1 MHFEQFEDNPFQLQI
16 SFYRIIELW
25 EEQAATATGGRKQ
38 LAEEILRDIA
48 PYPELRYGIT
58 SAEQVENNKEL
69 ISRLLSD
76 LFPAALTLN
85 EIKVVTVPYR
95 EILINPTQRFQNI
108 LSAASPD
115 FNMKIRD
122 LDEHQFYVMSC
133 CLILNEFY
141 GTSFDLS
148 RPLFYDI
155 PTANGIIKHY
165 RIMYNGDFIDL
176 EPTESALKLTP
187 EDVALLMDNYDDLA
201 LWKEKFPPG
210 SWILKGFGIATM
222 FDTTVENAVSTLK
235 GTFLGARPGHKLKE
249 QIETVFRSIYRIP
262 DLHIGFT
269 AYNHEE
275 SKFTAPAFNQQINS
289 YLLFDQPERE
299 TYSVLC
305 KSAFSNLIENKTYFA
320 ISDVNKYLDKD
331 PEHDLALH
339 FKAQNVQSFILAPAV
354 KNNVLLGVFELVSY
368 RPEELNSINAN
379 RLDIVIPFLT
389 DTIDRQFIDLQNRI
403 QAAIQNEYTTIHPS
417 VYWKFRKE
425 ALKSIQHQ
433 VAGTEYALKEV
444 TFQDVYPLYG
454 QIDIKGSTDT
464 RNRSL
469 QLDMQRQLIAA
480 NRILDKLPYDDE
492 TEISGHIN
500 KIALLIE
507 EVSLLKADTEQAV
520 YHYLDT
526 QVHPLFSRAAFLESA
541 ITPAINNYFLQCD
554 KNEGEFHLNRR
565 KYEATVKTINEKM
578 ALLLDKWQVE
588 AQEQFPHYFERFKT
602 DGVEH
607 NMYIGASIVPNR
619 QFEIKDLYNLRLSQ
633 LQILCAMER
642 VQHIM
647 KTKLPYPLEVTS
659 LVLVFSSPISI
670 RFRMDEK
677 HFDVDGTY
685 NARFEMVK
693 KRIDKAFIKGS
704 LERITAI
711 GKLTIVYLSREEE
724 REYLQYVRFMQ
735 SKQLL
740 HEEIE
745 LLEVE
750 DLQGVS
756 GLKAMR
762 IKIVYN
768 TETPFGKRYQYS
780 EMMDELSASE
790 VG

>member
-25 EEQAATATGGRKQ
+25 EEQAATATGARKQ
-38 LAEEILRDIA
+38 LAEELLHDIA
-48 PYPELRYGIT
+48 PYPELRYGLT

-69 ISRLLSD
+69 ISRLLAD

-95 EILINPTQRFQNI
+95 EILINPTQRFLNI
-108 LSAASPD
+108 LNAASPD
-115 FNMKIRD
+115 FTMRIRD
-122 LDEHQFYVMSC
+122 LDAHQFYVMSC

-141 GTSFDLS
+141 GTNFDLS

-155 PTANGIIKHY
+155 PTANGIVKHY
-165 RIMYNGDFIDL
+165 RILYNGDFIDL
-176 EPTESALKLTP
+176 EPTESAPMLTP
-187 EDVALLMDNYDDLA
+187 EDVALLMDNFDDLD
-201 LWKEKFPPG
+201 LWKQKFPPN

-222 FDTTVENAVSTLK
+222 FDATVENAISTLK

-275 SKFTAPAFNQQINS
+275 NKFTAPAFNQHINS
-289 YLLFDQPERE
+289 YLLSDQLERE
-299 TYSVLC
+299 TYSALC
-305 KSAFSNLIENKTYFA
+305 KSAFISLIENKTYFA
-320 ISDVNKYLDKD
+320 ISNVAKYLEKD
-331 PEHDLALH
+331 PKSGFGQH
-339 FKAQNVQSFILAPAV
+339 FKSLNVQSLILAPAV
-354 KNNVLLGVFELVSY
+354 KNNVLLGIFELVSP
-368 RPEELNSINAN
+368 RPGELNSINAN

-389 DTIDRQFIDLQNRI
+389 DTIERQFIDLQNRI

-425 ALKSIQHQ
+425 ALKLIQHQ
-433 VAGTEYALKEV
+433 VSGTEYALKEV

-469 QLDMQRQLIAA
+469 QLDLQRQLISASGV
-480 NRILDKLPYDDE
+480 LEKLPDADD
-492 TEISGHIN
+492 TEVASHIS

-520 YHYLDT
+520 YHYLDSE
-526 QVHPLFSRAAFLESA
+526 VHPLFSSAAFLDSA
-541 ITPAINNYFLQCD
+541 VTPAINDYFLQCD

-565 KYEATVKTINEKM
+565 KYEATVKAINEKM
-578 ALLLDKWQVE
+578 ALLLDKWQVV

-619 QFEIKDLYNLRLSQ
+619 PFEIKDLYNLRLQQ
-633 LQILCAMER
+633 LQILCEMER

-647 KTKLPYPLEVTS
+647 KAKLPYPLEVTS

-711 GKLTIVYLSREEE
+711 GKITIVYLSREEE
-724 REYLQYVRFMQ
+724 REYLRYVQFMQ
-735 SKQLL
+735 ARQLL

-762 IKIVYN
+762 IKIIYN
-768 TETPFGKRYQYS
+768 TEAPFGKRYHYDEMLS
-780 EMMDELSASE
+780 EMSASE